1 MAKWIIGFIA
11 LWAVALAFVLFRGGD
26 TNQAELALSPTS
38 DDSRVESTEQETAVS
53 EEMPVVDMQLDALAA
68 IFPGAAEPV
77 RHVEI
82 EREDGTRLTA
92 DLAGAG
98 KLPESFPADIPMF
111 PGARSAGVLSV
122 GGEGAAGAFVA
133 EAPLEQ
139 VYEFF
144 HNELVSGGWKIIG
157 DTGASQPQN
166 DRLAAEKDGSQ
177 LWVTIT
183 PAGDGKTSQIF
194 LAIQEG

>member
-11 LWAVALAFVLFRGGD
+11 LWAVALLFVLAGGNDADHAEVALYSRG
-26 TNQAELALSPTS
+26 
-38 DDSRVESTEQETAVS
+38 DDSRAESNEQEVESS
-53 EEMPVVDMQLDALAA
+53 EDVPVDMELEALAA
-68 IFPGAAEPV
+68 ILPGADEAV

-82 EREDGTRLTA
+82 ERADGMRFTA
-92 DLAGAG
+92 DLAGEG
-98 KLPESFPADIPMF
+98 KLPESFPQDIPMY
-111 PGARSAGVLSV
+111 PGARPAGVLSV

-133 EAPLEQ
+133 PAPLAQ

-144 HNELVSGGWKIIG
+144 HTELVSSGWKIVG
-157 DTGASQPQN
+157 ENGASPPKN

-183 PAGDGKTSQIF
+183 PAGDGSTSQIF